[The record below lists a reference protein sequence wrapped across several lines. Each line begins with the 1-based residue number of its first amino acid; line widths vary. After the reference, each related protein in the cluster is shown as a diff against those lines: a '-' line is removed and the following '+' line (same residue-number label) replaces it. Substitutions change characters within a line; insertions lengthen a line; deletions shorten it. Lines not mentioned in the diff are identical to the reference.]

1 MAQAKKRGFTIVE
14 LVIVIAVMAI
24 LAGVLIPTFVNVV
37 KKADEVKDISL
48 INSLNKSVAAG
59 SVTQKP
65 QTMHQALQ
73 IVKGDGFDLEKI
85 KATATDNKILW
96 DSVNNCFVYL
106 KNNKVTYIP
115 NSAPKGEQSGVALWQ
130 ITEKTQAA
138 SAVYSNYLENGYT
151 KPTDNLTTGVDVGDN
166 AGLNVTYVGGASL
179 QTVTI
184 RTNGGRL
191 NVNAPQDTVHHYDFV
206 MTLVVEAVSETH
218 CYYEHGFVGKLEK
231 FSVGKFVATNESFFN
246 QTKNEVAAVLGAKGD
261 FSDGGK
267 FEQHI
272 YDDNGVSVFDNKV
285 TSNEHVHN
293 LVETIVASS
302 CTAVGN
308 KHVECATC
316 GYKVDTP
323 LELSSHKWVDI
334 EKVEPT
340 CTQKGRES
348 GKKCSVCNAV
358 EGCAEIATLP
368 HVKGETILKSETA
381 EESGKI
387 QTKCAVCHDII
398 DEWTI
403 VIPSDEV
410 LTATCQVRIVHGKGY
425 KTIGE
430 AIQNASVGD
439 TVKLLTDITFADV
452 LIVAEDK
459 NIGLDLS
466 GKTISGA
473 QGGFDE
479 PTHTEYLIL
488 NLGTLQFVKN
498 GTISATTQ
506 DTTFGDGVDKFAAL
520 CNKGSIGTVKDV
532 TFDVVN
538 SHGVALLNRGSITS
552 ISNCVLHSRD
562 DSYPFYNYALVNGGN
577 IGLIKDTELKA
588 YADDN
593 GTRGRDT
600 YAINNS
606 GVIGDVQN
614 TKAYSSIGTAIT
626 NSGFITVTGGRF
638 YGALSGGGIYVLG
651 GGLFTHGTSVEMWK
665 AGFVQ
670 ADNADDTYKYTVA
683 ENASEYAKYPYVAAV
698 TNSDGTEVR
707 YKSLARATY
716 DAANGGTVKLIQ
728 TVVGRQAVLRGNVTL
743 DLNGYGLE
751 AQNKSWGYTVCVRG
765 EDVKIV
771 DSSAANTGYI
781 GNRAEKTNGYT
792 VLVVN
797 KAKLTMLGG
806 TIYGQSQ
813 KLSGSGTTSFGVAVQ
828 GGEFVLNGGTIVGG
842 NFGGVDVTFGGT
854 FRMNGG
860 HIVDDLGASYGAV
873 CVDSDSGASSFC
885 MSGGKIEAAKYVF
898 YLRKQ
903 GGSAENLCNLT
914 ISGGEVVLHANESY
928 AYVFYGDKEANV
940 DAKNFAVTYDGT
952 YSKNVQVIKAAL
964 GASLYNVTIN
974 GVNYAVYPTK

>member
-1 MAQAKKRGFTIVE
+1 MAQTKKRGFTIVE
-14 LVIVIAVMAI
+14 LVIVIAVIAI
-24 LAGVLIPTFVNVV
+24 LAGVLIPTFVSVV
-37 KKADEVKDISL
+37 NKANEAKDISL
-48 INSLNKSVAAG
+48 INSLNKAVAAG
-59 SVTQKP
+59 SVAQKP

-73 IVKGDGFDLEKI
+73 IVKTDGFDVEKI

-106 KNNKVTYIP
+106 KNDKVTYIP

-130 ITEKTQAA
+130 ITEKTQTA
-138 SAVYSNYLENGYT
+138 SAVYSNYLERGYS
-151 KPTDNLTTGVDVGDN
+151 KPTDNLTTGVDVGEN
-166 AGLNVTYVGGASL
+166 EGLNITYVGCVSP

-206 MTLVVEAVSETH
+206 MTLSVDAVSQMH
-218 CYYEHGFVGKLEK
+218 CYYEHGFVGKIEK
-231 FSVGKFVATNESFFN
+231 FSVGKFVVTDEARFN
-246 QTKNEVAAVLGAKGD
+246 QTKADVTAVLGAKGD

-272 YDDNGVSVFDNKV
+272 YDDNGVSIFDDKV
-285 TSNEHVHN
+285 TSDKHVHN
-293 LVETIVASS
+293 LVETVVHSS
-302 CTAVGN
+302 CTAAGN
-308 KHVECATC
+308 KHAECTTC

-323 LELSSHKWVDI
+323 LELSAHKWADV

-358 EGCAEIATLP
+358 DGCAEIATLP
-368 HVKGETILKSETA
+368 HIKGETIVKSETI

-387 QTKCAVCHDII
+387 QTKCAVCHNVI
-398 DEWTI
+398 DEWTV
-403 VIPSDEV
+403 VIPSDDV
-410 LTATCQVRIVHGKGY
+410 LAATCQVRIVHGKGY
-425 KTIGE
+425 KTISE
-430 AIQNASVGD
+430 AVQNASSGD
-439 TVKLLTDITFADV
+439 TVKLLNSVTLTDV
-452 LIVAEDK
+452 LTVDEGK
-459 NIGLDLS
+459 SIGLDLN

-479 PTHTEYLIL
+479 PIHTEYLIL
-488 NLGTLQFVKN
+488 NQGRLEFVKN

-506 DTTFGDGVDKFAAL
+506 DITFGDGVDKFAAL
-520 CNKGSIGTVKDV
+520 CNKGNIGTIEGV

-538 SHGVALLNRGSITS
+538 SHGVALLNSGSITS
-552 ISNCVLHSRD
+552 IDNCVLHSRD

-577 IGLIKDTELKA
+577 IGLVKDTELKA

-593 GTRGRDT
+593 GTKGRDT
-600 YAINNS
+600 YAISNS
-606 GVIGDVQN
+606 GEIGDVQN
-614 TKAYSSIGTAIT
+614 TTAYSSIGTAIT
-626 NSGFITVTGGRF
+626 NSGFITVTDGSY
-638 YGALSGGGIYVLG
+638 YGALSGGGVYVLC

-670 ADNADDTYKYTVA
+670 ADNSDDTYKYTVA
-683 ENASEYAKYPYVAAV
+683 ENAAEYAKYPYVASV

-707 YKSLARATY
+707 YKSLSKATY
-716 DAANGGTVKLIQ
+716 DAANGGTIKLIQ
-728 TVVGRQAVLRGNVTL
+728 TVVGRQAVLRGSVTL

-751 AQNKSWGYTVCVRG
+751 AQNTSWGYTVCVRG
-765 EDVKIV
+765 DDVKIV
-771 DSSAANTGYI
+771 DSSAENSGYI
-781 GNRAEKTNGYT
+781 GNRAEKYNGYT

-806 TIYGQSQ
+806 TIYGQS
-813 KLSGSGTTSFGVAVQ
+813 KALSGSGTTSFGVAVQ
-828 GGEFVLNGGTIVGG
+828 GGEFVLNGGKIVGG

-860 HIVDDLGASYGAV
+860 HVMDDLGASYGAV

-903 GGSAENLCNLT
+903 SGNAEKLCNLT
-914 ISGGEVVLHANESY
+914 ISGGEAVLHANQSY
-928 AYVFYGDKEANV
+928 AYVFYGDKVANV
-940 DAKNFAVTYDGT
+940 DAKDFTLTYDGT
-952 YSKNVQVIKAAL
+952 YSKNVEVIKAAL

-974 GVNYAVYPTK
+974 GVNYAVYPQK